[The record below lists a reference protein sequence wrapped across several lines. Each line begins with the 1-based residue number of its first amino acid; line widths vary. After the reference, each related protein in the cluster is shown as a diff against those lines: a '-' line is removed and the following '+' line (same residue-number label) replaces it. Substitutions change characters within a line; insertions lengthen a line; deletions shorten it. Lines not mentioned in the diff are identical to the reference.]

1 MELSELSEDW
11 TEVSP
16 GTNLFTEVFSCDDVS
31 GGSVCYRITLGPF
44 PVISAAILR
53 PVPQL
58 QVSCGFP
65 VILVAAA

>member
-44 PVISAAILR
+44 PVISAAIFKACA
-53 PVPQL
+53 
-58 QVSCGFP
+58 STACGFP